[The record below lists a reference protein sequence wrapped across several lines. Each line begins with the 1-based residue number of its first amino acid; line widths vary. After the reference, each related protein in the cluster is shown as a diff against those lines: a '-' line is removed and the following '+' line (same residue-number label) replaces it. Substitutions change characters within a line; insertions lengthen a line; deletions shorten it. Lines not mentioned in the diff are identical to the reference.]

1 LYDEELKGSAPSK
14 SPPPQAERLANT
26 QNLIIEAHSAKVT
39 LQLMK
44 LKSEIL
50 NPKSKIGSSLP
61 VMEHFYTLQ
70 GEGFHQGKAAY
81 FIRLGGCDVGCV
93 WCDVKDSWDAEKHPK
108 LTIESLKLKVK
119 ETPAE
124 IVVITG
130 GEPLMHDLDELTN
143 ELQAAGLRTNIETS
157 GAHSLSGSWDWICLS
172 PKKFK
177 APLPGIIPLANE
189 LKIVVFNKSD
199 FDWAEKYAAL
209 VSPSCKLFLQP
220 EWDKAAEITPLIIEY
235 IKAHPQ
241 WELSLQIHK
250 YINVP

>member
-1 LYDEELKGSAPSK
+1 
-14 SPPPQAERLANT
+14 
-26 QNLIIEAHSAKVT
+26 
-39 LQLMK
+39 M
-44 LKSEIL
+44 KSEIV
-50 NPKSKIGSSLP
+50 NPKSKIESSLP

-93 WCDVKDSWDAEKHPK
+93 WCDVKDSWDVNKHPR
-108 LTIESLKLKVK
+108 LEVRSLRSEVEK
-119 ETPAE
+119 TPAK

-130 GEPLMHDLDELTN
+130 GEPLMHNLDELTK
-143 ELQAAGLRTNIETS
+143 ELQAAGFKTNIETS
-157 GAHSLSGSWDWICLS
+157 GAYPLSGKWDWICLS

-177 APLPGIIPLANE
+177 APLPEIIPFANE

-209 VSPSCKLFLQP
+209 VSPSCKLYLQP
-220 EWDKAAEITPLIIEY
+220 EWDKSSEITPLIIDY
-235 IKAHPQ
+235 IKANPK